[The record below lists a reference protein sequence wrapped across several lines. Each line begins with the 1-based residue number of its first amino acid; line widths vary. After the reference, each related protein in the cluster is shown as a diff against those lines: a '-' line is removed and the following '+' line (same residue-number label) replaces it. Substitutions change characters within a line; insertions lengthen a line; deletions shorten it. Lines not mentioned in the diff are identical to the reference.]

1 MTGHMTHFLNAASI
15 IGSKIKN
22 EQGEHL
28 GEIEDLMV
36 NLLSERVT
44 YAVLSFG
51 GFLGLGEKFFAI
63 PMQALALDPDDQT
76 FILNVPREKLDD
88 AHGFDK
94 TNWPNMA
101 DRQWETSIYKHYNL
115 KPYWDE
121 PL

>member
-1 MTGHMTHFLNAASI
+1 MTGHITHFQTASSI

-28 GEIEDLMV
+28 GKIEDLMV
-36 NLLSERVT
+36 NLLSGRVT

-51 GFLGLGEKFFAI
+51 GFLGLGEKYFAI
-63 PMQALALDPDDQT
+63 PMEALALDPTDQI
-76 FILNVPREKLDD
+76 FILNVPSEKLDD

-94 TNWPNMA
+94 NNWPNMA
-101 DRQWETSIYKHYNL
+101 DRRWETGIYSHYNL
-115 KPYWDE
+115 KPYWNE